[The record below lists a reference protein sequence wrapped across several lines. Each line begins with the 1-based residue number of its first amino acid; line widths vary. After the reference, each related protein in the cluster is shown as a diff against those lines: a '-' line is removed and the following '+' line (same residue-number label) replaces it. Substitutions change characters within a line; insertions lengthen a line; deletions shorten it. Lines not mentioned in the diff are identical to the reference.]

1 MERFEGRNA
10 IVTAA
15 GAGIG
20 RATALRL
27 AREGARVACVDIS
40 PAVAETARE
49 IEAAGGVA
57 KSWQMDV
64 TDRKLVE
71 RTFAEIERA
80 IGDTDVLVNGVGR
93 SAAEKLG
100 EFWKSDPAVWDEVIT
115 ISLKST
121 MLCCRQIV
129 PGMRERRR
137 GRVVNISSV
146 SWLMPTPTFAEY
158 AASKAGVVGFTR
170 VLAIELAPF
179 GVTVNAVSP
188 GPIETAATRKHS
200 EETRRRVMSTI
211 PMGHYGEPDDI
222 AGGVAYLASDDAKFV
237 TAQNLVIGGG
247 RGIV

>member
-1 MERFEGRNA
+1 MQRFSHRNV
-10 IVTAA
+10 IITAA
-15 GAGIG
+15 ASGIG

-27 AREGARVACVDIS
+27 ASEGATVACIDVLDS
-40 PAVAETARE
+40 VHDTAAA
-49 IEAAGGVA
+49 ITAAGGSA
-57 KSWQMDV
+57 RAWQLNV
-64 TDRKLVE
+64 THRPAVIS
-71 RTFAEIERA
+71 TFAEIERVL
-80 IGDTDVLVNGVGR
+80 GPTDVLINGVGR

-100 EFWKSDPAVWDEVIT
+100 EFWCSEPAVWDEVID

-121 MLCCRQIV
+121 MMCCRQIV

-137 GRVVNISSV
+137 GCIINISSV
-146 SWLMPTPTFAEY
+146 SWLMPTPTFSEY

-179 GVTVNAVSP
+179 NVRVNAISP
-188 GPIETAATRKHS
+188 GPIDTAATRKHS
-200 EETRRRVMSTI
+200 DATRQRVMATI